1 MAVDISYESLV
12 AQVIDGNYK
21 EVSAALVEAYKGKT
35 TVSMPSGSEIEDE
48 LRSTHARKISA
59 GLFSRTRKEMAGEAV
74 AETVD
79 WLQTKLG
86 IEREK
91 DTLKWRLG
99 DV

>member
-21 EVSAALVEAYKGKT
+21 EVSATLAQAYKDKT

-48 LRSTHARKISA
+48 LRSIHAKKISA
-59 GLFSRTRKEMAGEAV
+59 AGEAV
-74 AETVD
+74 AETVE
-79 WLQTKLG
+79 WLQKKLG

-99 DV
+99 EV